1 MWRRSKRGGKRFE
14 NKSWK
19 AVISLAKRRIVPGQ
33 TIGIIGGGQLGRM
46 MALAA
51 REMGF
56 RIAVLDPTP
65 DSPCGQV
72 ADVEITAP
80 YHDLDAIAE
89 LARVSDVITYE
100 FENIDAQALEWL
112 EANAYVPQGSR
123 LLAVTQDRALEKAA
137 IVEAGLP
144 VAPYREVD
152 GWDELEQ
159 AVAMIGF
166 PCVLKTRRGGYDG
179 KGQYVLRGE
188 GDLAKAAD
196 LLGLGPCILEG
207 WVPFVKEMSVI
218 VARNLDGETAV
229 FPVAE
234 NIHIENILHQTIVP
248 ARIPQHIEQRAVRYA
263 KTLAASCSLVGTLAV
278 EMFLTADG
286 DIYINELAPRPHNS
300 GHYTI
305 NACATS
311 QFAQHIR
318 AVCNWPLGS
327 TELLKPAVMVNLLGE
342 HVGPAIGQIGALGG
356 AAYLHLYG
364 KHEAKPKRK
373 MGHVTVLADDVEE
386 ALRRIESWQIWHDRR
401 LERG

>member
-1 MWRRSKRGGKRFE
+1 M
-14 NKSWK
+14 
-19 AVISLAKRRIVPGQ
+19 ISLAKRWIVPGQ

-123 LLAVTQDRALEKAA
+123 LLAVTQDRALEKAV

-159 AVAMIGF
+159 AVAMTGF

-234 NIHIENILHQTIVP
+234 NVHVENILHQTIVP
-248 ARIPQHIEQRAVRYA
+248 ARIPESVQERAIRYA
-263 KTLAASCSLVGTLAV
+263 EVLAASFSLVGTLAV

-386 ALRRIESWQIWHDRR
+386 ALRRIESWQIWQDRR
-401 LERG
+401 LERR